1 MRNVITIAL
10 LCLVSSIMNAQEWT
24 TPIIEGYG
32 RIKQFNDIA
41 AQPDTSL
48 QYNIVFD
55 VKDDR
60 ELDGVNVGLF
70 KIARLI
76 NMLGT
81 GGVSQDKIHIVA
93 AVHGGATFAALNDQ
107 KYKEKYNKANPNTE
121 LLQLLHDYGVEI
133 YVCAQA
139 TASRGISADDLNDN
153 TELGLSAMMVL
164 ANYELKGYAL
174 MP

>member
-10 LCLVSSIMNAQEWT
+10 LCMINGMIYAQEWT

-32 RIKQFNDIA
+32 RIKQFKDVA

-48 QYNIVFD
+48 EYNIVFD

-60 ELDGVNVGLF
+60 ELDGVNIGLF

-81 GGVSQDKIHIVA
+81 GGVPQDKIHIVA

-139 TASRGISADDLNDN
+139 TASRGITADDLDAN